1 MNTLLAPTPPMGWNS
16 WNTFGKQINQDIV
29 LQTAKAMVDRGLR
42 DAGYQYVVI
51 DDCWQDRKR
60 DAQGRLV
67 PCPKAFPDGIAK
79 LAEQIHDLGM
89 KFGIY
94 TCTGTHTCA
103 QRPGSFG
110 YEEIDAQSFADWGV
124 DFLKHDCCFKPVDI
138 PARTLYMRMGQALRA
153 TGRPILYSLCNWGKH
168 DLMDW
173 APQPGAQ
180 MWRMGPDIYDC
191 WESVSRIIFELQ
203 DGLERFAGPERWNDP
218 DMLVVGMNNQGH
230 VARGGCNWQ
239 EYKTHFA
246 MWCMLAAPMMIGCD
260 VRSMDDDTRDLLCH
274 RELLAINQDPL
285 GRQGYRVGQ
294 DEAKGEVWTKP
305 LADGSIAV
313 ALCNRDDEHRRM
325 INVAWESVGLHVSRQ
340 CTIRD
345 VWKGKDVDTC
355 SGSYATDVPPH
366 GCAVLRLIPVK

>member
-110 YEEIDAQSFADWGV
+110 Y
-124 DFLKHDCCFKPVDI
+124 
-138 PARTLYMRMGQALRA
+138 
-153 TGRPILYSLCNWGKH
+153 
-168 DLMDW
+168 
-173 APQPGAQ
+173 
-180 MWRMGPDIYDC
+180 
-191 WESVSRIIFELQ
+191 
-203 DGLERFAGPERWNDP
+203 
-218 DMLVVGMNNQGH
+218 
-230 VARGGCNWQ
+230 
-239 EYKTHFA
+239 
-246 MWCMLAAPMMIGCD
+246 
-260 VRSMDDDTRDLLCH
+260 
-274 RELLAINQDPL
+274 
-285 GRQGYRVGQ
+285 
-294 DEAKGEVWTKP
+294 
-305 LADGSIAV
+305 
-313 ALCNRDDEHRRM
+313 
-325 INVAWESVGLHVSRQ
+325 
-340 CTIRD
+340 
-345 VWKGKDVDTC
+345 
-355 SGSYATDVPPH
+355 
-366 GCAVLRLIPVK
+366 